1 MALEIT
7 RQLKLKTHHREGQ
20 KLSYV
25 YCCIPVKRHAGV
37 YQRGFHHGSCRYSP
51 KWGIEIGTNV
61 LYNRH
66 ARAGKVEHRPVL
78 MGNRGDNL
86 SDQPGQA
93 ESYSRASQEKLLGL
107 TVRELEVLSLLVT
120 GKSNKEIARDLYIS
134 TSTVKSHVT
143 SILRA
148 LDLDSRTSA
157 AVFWTRALYEK

>member
-1 MALEIT
+1 
-7 RQLKLKTHHREGQ
+7 
-20 KLSYV
+20 
-25 YCCIPVKRHAGV
+25 
-37 YQRGFHHGSCRYSP
+37 
-51 KWGIEIGTNV
+51 
-61 LYNRH
+61 
-66 ARAGKVEHRPVL
+66 
-78 MGNRGDNL
+78 MGNRGDKL

>member
-1 MALEIT
+1 
-7 RQLKLKTHHREGQ
+7 
-20 KLSYV
+20 
-25 YCCIPVKRHAGV
+25 
-37 YQRGFHHGSCRYSP
+37 
-51 KWGIEIGTNV
+51 
-61 LYNRH
+61 
-66 ARAGKVEHRPVL
+66 
-78 MGNRGDNL
+78 L

-93 ESYSRASQEKLLGL
+93 EGNSRASQEKLLGL

-157 AVFWTRALYEK
+157 AVFWMRALYEK

>member
-1 MALEIT
+1 M
-7 RQLKLKTHHREGQ
+7 
-20 KLSYV
+20 
-25 YCCIPVKRHAGV
+25 
-37 YQRGFHHGSCRYSP
+37 
-51 KWGIEIGTNV
+51 
-61 LYNRH
+61 
-66 ARAGKVEHRPVL
+66 
-78 MGNRGDNL
+78 

-93 ESYSRASQEKLLGL
+93 ESSPRASQEKLLGL

-157 AVFWTRALYEK
+157 AVFWMRALYEK